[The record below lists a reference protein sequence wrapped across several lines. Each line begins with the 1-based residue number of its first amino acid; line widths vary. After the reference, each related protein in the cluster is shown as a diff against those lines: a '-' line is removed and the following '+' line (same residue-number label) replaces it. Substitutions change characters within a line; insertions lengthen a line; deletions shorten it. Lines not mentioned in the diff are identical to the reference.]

1 MKLFIT
7 ISVLLFCSSQASA
20 EWACKENERCQEYQS
35 CILDGQISQC
45 SYGSGSAVSGGVKF
59 ADGSDFFIEWVSS
72 GDQDME
78 LTLQEQG
85 FALVDGVKTRFWQT
99 EPDCVEFE
107 GTDQKLSF
115 GYGACSVGGL
125 SNVFSC
131 SLSPYEF
138 NILRK
143 GEWANKDWVAIKQG
157 SYSEHY
163 AQATLNTEGSGVC
176 RYAIWSFELNGPMS
190 VSTLGCYG
198 EVLPPEGAVGE
209 VILGQGASSLRFY
222 CY

>member
-45 SYGSGSAVSGGVKF
+45 SYGSSSAVSGGVKF

-99 EPDCVEFE
+99 EPD
-107 GTDQKLSF
+107 
-115 GYGACSVGGL
+115 
-125 SNVFSC
+125 
-131 SLSPYEF
+131 
-138 NILRK
+138 
-143 GEWANKDWVAIKQG
+143 
-157 SYSEHY
+157 
-163 AQATLNTEGSGVC
+163 
-176 RYAIWSFELNGPMS
+176 
-190 VSTLGCYG
+190 
-198 EVLPPEGAVGE
+198 
-209 VILGQGASSLRFY
+209 
-222 CY
+222 